1 MSVHLTKINTRIG
14 ENKTSKM
21 NYFAK
26 MSIHPDW
33 AIGALVSDFEYCK
46 IFLISVIFNAL
57 QAHYY

>member
-26 MSIHPDW
+26 MSIHPD
-33 AIGALVSDFEYCK
+33 
-46 IFLISVIFNAL
+46 
-57 QAHYY
+57 